1 MPNSEIIF
9 KARGITKNFAG
20 VHALKGVDFELKKGE
35 VHALVGENGAGKST
49 LMNIILGIHQ
59 PTSGEMYLKGELFAP
74 RGPAD
79 ALKKGI
85 SMIHQEICLVPT
97 TTISE
102 NIWIGREGLFS
113 KQRGLINKKNQLEA
127 SKKILSELGV
137 EIDPSTEVDRLSVA
151 MMQLV
156 EIARAVSCNSDVII
170 MDEPT
175 SALTSSEVEK
185 LYSIIRKMVTEGKSI
200 IFISHKLEEV
210 FSICDSVTVFR
221 DGQFIARKKIKE
233 TTKEQLVNFMVGRE
247 MTEMFPKEKVEIGK
261 PVLEVKNFS
270 RGKHFSDINFSVHK
284 GEILGFCGLMG
295 AGRTEVMQSI
305 FGIDSKDSGLLLLNG
320 KEINV
325 SSPLDAI
332 NSQLAM
338 VTEDRLNKGI
348 IGQIS
353 VKGNMSLAYIREIT
367 HHGLMD
373 KNQEQI
379 DCQNMSNALLIKM
392 PSLESEIAVL
402 SGGNQQKAIVG
413 KWLLTKPE
421 VFILD
426 EPTRGIDVGA
436 KAEIFRLI
444 GLLAK
449 QGKAVLFVSSELP
462 ELLGICDRIL
472 VMHEGKLVAEYL
484 RSEFNQEKIMSSAFG
499 IN

>member
-1 MPNSEIIF
+1 MPKTEIVF
-9 KARGITKNFAG
+9 KVSGITKNFAG

-59 PTSGEMYLKGELFAP
+59 PTSGEMYFKGERFAP
-74 RGPAD
+74 HNPAD

-113 KQRGLINKKNQLEA
+113 KHRGLINKKSQLEA
-127 SKKILSELGV
+127 SKKILNELGV
-137 EIDPSTEVDRLSVA
+137 DIDPSTEVDKLSVA

-156 EIARAVSCNSDVII
+156 EIARAVSCDSDVII

-221 DGQFIARKKIKE
+221 DGQFITSKKIEE

-261 PVLEVKNFS
+261 PILEVKNFS
-270 RGKHFSDINFSVHK
+270 HGKHFSDINFVVHK

-305 FGIDSKDSGLLLLNG
+305 FGIDPKDSGLLFLDG

-332 NSQLAM
+332 KNQLAM

-367 HHGLMD
+367 HYGVMD

-379 DCQNMSNALLIKM
+379 DCQNMSNALSIKT

-472 VMHEGKLVAEYL
+472 VMHEGKLVAEYM
-484 RSEFNQEKIMSSAFG
+484 RDEFDQEKIMSSAFG